1 MSSSISL
8 PSISLPFTGF
18 QHACF
23 SLRHEGR
30 LDEDPLSKEAVIE
43 PGRLLKLLQKG
54 LLYMAVEA
62 HVNDVSTAKMTGD
75 DGLLVARSHQH
86 AD

>member
-1 MSSSISL
+1 MLSI
-8 PSISLPFTGF
+8 GF

-30 LDEDPLSKEAVIE
+30 LDEDPLSSEAVIE

-62 HVNDVSTAKMTGD
+62 HVNEVSTCQMLA
-75 DGLLVARSHQH
+75 SHVERPSRQ
-86 AD
+86 